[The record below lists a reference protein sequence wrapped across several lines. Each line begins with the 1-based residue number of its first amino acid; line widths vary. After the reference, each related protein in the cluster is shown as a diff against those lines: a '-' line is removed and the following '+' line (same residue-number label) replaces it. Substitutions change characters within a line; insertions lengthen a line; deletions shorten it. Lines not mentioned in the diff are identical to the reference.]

1 MNRVKSIAVWI
12 LHILLAAMFSVQGV
26 AKLASSPSWVSRF
39 KAWSYPDNFYI
50 VIGAVELLCGVS
62 LLVPK
67 LAGFGAVVLA
77 VVMVGATITH
87 LIHSETQVVTTLML
101 MIMLGVSAYIRRS
114 SFSQLRNFLM
124 KSSG

>member
-39 KAWSYPDNFYI
+39 NAWGFPDNFYI
-50 VIGAVELLCGVS
+50 VIGVIELLCGV
-62 LLVPK
+62 LLFVPK
-67 LAGFGAVVLA
+67 LAGFGAVVLII
-77 VVMVGATITH
+77 VMVGATITH
-87 LIHSETQVVTTLML
+87 LIHGETQVVTTLIL
-101 MIMLGVSAYIRRS
+101 MTLLGIVGYIRRS
-114 SFSQLRNFLM
+114 NFSQLRNLFS